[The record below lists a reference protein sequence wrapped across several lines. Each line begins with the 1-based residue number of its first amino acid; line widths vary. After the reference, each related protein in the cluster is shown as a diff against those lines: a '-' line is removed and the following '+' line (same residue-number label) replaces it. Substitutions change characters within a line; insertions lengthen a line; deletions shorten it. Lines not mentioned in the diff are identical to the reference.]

1 MYGEDHEV
9 IPVHDCKI
17 EAFLEVV
24 EQLKGQHALV
34 CYYFNH
40 DRDRLLQAL
49 DKTGLRVRVYKDYR
63 DKEDWN
69 AGNIDILLVHPAS
82 CGYGLNLQDGGHY
95 LIWFGLT
102 WNLEEYLQMLKRLHR
117 QGQKFPVTSIRL
129 IVKGG
134 RDEDVIQSLE
144 AKDDAEE
151 RLLQSLKV
159 RIRAAKEGKK

>member
-1 MYGEDHEV
+1 
-9 IPVHDCKI
+9 
-17 EAFLEVV
+17 
-24 EQLKGQHALV
+24 
-34 CYYFNH
+34 
-40 DRDRLLQAL
+40 
-49 DKTGLRVRVYKDYR
+49 
-63 DKEDWN
+63 
-69 AGNIDILLVHPAS
+69 
-82 CGYGLNLQDGGHY
+82 
-95 LIWFGLT
+95 
-102 WNLEEYLQMLKRLHR
+102 MLKRLHR